1 MGRKTSGSTG
11 RMICICSEPENQRK
25 FLDRKDGNKLIRF
38 IKLYKIF
45 VAQFLKNLMEY
56 RIDFLTGAVS
66 FLIGQITNILFITI
80 IFSQI
85 PSLAGWKY
93 YEIMFIYG
101 YSLLPKGIDHLL
113 TDNLWSVAY
122 FIVRKGDFD
131 KYLTRPI
138 NPLLHVI
145 MEKFQFDALGELIT
159 GIVLVIYSAIQLN
172 YVPGAEEVLVILI
185 TILFGTLIFTSV
197 KIACCAIAFWIKK
210 SGSILQIFYMS
221 SDFARYPITIYN
233 KGVRFIISYV
243 IPFAFTSYYPA
254 AYLLRGG
261 NGFVC
266 AGKTI
271 LISSIVFCISL
282 LIWNRGISAYESAG
296 S

>member
-1 MGRKTSGSTG
+1 
-11 RMICICSEPENQRK
+11 
-25 FLDRKDGNKLIRF
+25 
-38 IKLYKIF
+38 
-45 VAQFLKNLMEY
+45 MEY
-56 RIDFLTGAVS
+56 RIDFLTGATS
-66 FLIGQITNILFITI
+66 FLIGQVTNILFITI
-80 IFSQI
+80 IFNQI

-113 TDNLWSVAY
+113 TDNLWNVAY

-138 NPLLHVI
+138 NPLMHVI

-159 GIVLVIYSAIQLN
+159 GIILVIYSSIKLKLT
-172 YVPGAEEVLVILI
+172 PGFGEVAVILI
-185 TILFGTLIFTSV
+185 TIVFGTLIFTSV
-197 KIACCAIAFWIKK
+197 KIACCAIAFWIKR

-243 IPFAFTSYYPA
+243 IPFAFTSFYPA

-261 NGFVC
+261 NGILC
-266 AGKTI
+266 AGKTM
-271 LISSIVFCISL
+271 LISTVIFGISII
-282 LIWNRGISAYESAG
+282 IWNRGISAYESAG